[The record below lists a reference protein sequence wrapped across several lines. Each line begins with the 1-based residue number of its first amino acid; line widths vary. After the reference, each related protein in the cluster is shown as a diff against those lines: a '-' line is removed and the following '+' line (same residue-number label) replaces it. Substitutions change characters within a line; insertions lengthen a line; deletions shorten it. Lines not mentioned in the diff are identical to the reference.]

1 MPDNALERALGL
13 KRDGRFDEAVIALES
28 LLVSEPR
35 NGQALA
41 HLAHCQLRRGRPEQ
55 ALQELDRAEAAAGT
69 TAFSARLRGDAL
81 YRLGGHREAARAY
94 EDALALGDRGSW
106 PLVQL
111 ARCRIR
117 LRDLPGARDAG
128 NRAVERDPESASG
141 WTVLGEVAAA
151 EDDLVQAEAMYAR
164 AHECDPKDRYAYARL
179 VRARLLQLPPEARA
193 REVKVLLKSGG
204 RDNSHLLGVLAQV
217 QRELG
222 DETAAAEAW
231 RRSGD
236 RAAAGD
242 LFFARKQEGY
252 ARRRA
257 GDLEGAAHLLRDC
270 LLQAPQDIILFKTYV
285 GLERQRGATDE
296 LKQTLQEL
304 LTVAG
309 QRRGAVYAELR
320 RLERG

>member
-1 MPDNALERALGL
+1 VPDNALERALGL
-13 KRDGRFDEAVIALES
+13 RRAGRLDEAVIALES
-28 LLVSEPR
+28 LLVDEPR
-35 NGQALA
+35 NGVALA
-41 HLAHCQLRRGRPEQ
+41 HLAQLQLRRGRLDQ
-55 ALQELDRAEAAAGT
+55 ALAELDRAEAAAGT
-69 TAFSARLRGDAL
+69 TAFTAHVRGDAL
-81 YRLGGHREAARAY
+81 YRLGRHADAARAY

-128 NRAVERDPESASG
+128 SRAAERDPDSASG

-151 EDDLVQAEAMYAR
+151 EDDLAGAEAMYAR
-164 AHECDPKDRYAYARL
+164 AHECDPNDQYAYARL
-179 VRARLLQLPPEARA
+179 VRARLLQLPPDQRA
-193 REVKVLLKSGG
+193 REVRVLLKSGG

-236 RAAAGD
+236 QAGGD
-242 LFFARKQEGY
+242 LFARKQEGY

-257 GDLEGAAHLLRDC
+257 GDLEGAAQVLRDC
-270 LLQAPQDIILFKTYV
+270 LLRAPQDVILFKTYV

-309 QRRGAVYAELR
+309 PRRGAVYAELR
-320 RLERG
+320 RLQHS

>member
-1 MPDNALERALGL
+1 VPDNALERALGL
-13 KRDGRFDEAVIALES
+13 KREGRFDEAVIALES

-35 NGQALA
+35 NGLALA

-55 ALQELDRAEAAAGT
+55 AVQELDRADQAAGT
-69 TAFSARLRGDAL
+69 TAYTAHLRGDAL
-81 YRLGGHREAARAY
+81 YRLGRHRDAARAY
-94 EDALALGDRGSW
+94 EDALALGDPGSW

-128 NRAVERDPESASG
+128 NRAVERQPDAASG

-151 EDDLVQAEAMYAR
+151 ENDHVQAEAMYAR
-164 AHECDPKDRYAYARL
+164 AHELEPDDQYAYARL
-179 VRARLLQLPPEARA
+179 VRARLLQLPEEARA

-204 RDNSHLLGVLAQV
+204 RGNSHLLGVLAQV

-236 RAAAGD
+236 RAPAGD
-242 LFFARKQEGY
+242 LFARKQEGY

-270 LLQAPQDIILFKTYV
+270 LLQTPQDVILFKTYV

>member
-1 MPDNALERALGL
+1 VPDNALERALGL
-13 KRDGRFDEAVIALES
+13 RRAGRLDEAVIALES
-28 LLVSEPR
+28 LLVDEPR
-35 NGQALA
+35 NGLALA
-41 HLAHCQLRRGRPEQ
+41 HLAQLQLRRGRPDQ
-55 ALQELDRAEAAAGT
+55 ALAELDRAEAAAGT
-69 TAFSARLRGDAL
+69 TAFTAHVRGDAL
-81 YRLGGHREAARAY
+81 YRLGRHADAARAY

-128 NRAVERDPESASG
+128 SRAVERDPDSAAG

-151 EDDLVQAEAMYAR
+151 EDDLAQAEAMYAR
-164 AHECDPKDRYAYARL
+164 AHECDPEDQYAYARL
-179 VRARLLQLPPEARA
+179 VRARLLQLPPEKRT
-193 REVKVLLKSGG
+193 REVKVLLKTGG

-236 RAAAGD
+236 RAAGGD
-242 LFFARKQEGY
+242 LFARKQEGY

-257 GDLEGAAHLLRDC
+257 GDLEGAAHVLRDC
-270 LLQAPQDIILFKTYV
+270 LLRAPQDVILFKTYV

-304 LTVAG
+304 LPVAG
-309 QRRGAVYAELR
+309 PRRGAVYAELR
-320 RLERG
+320 RLEHG

>member
-1 MPDNALERALGL
+1 MPDNALERALAL
-13 KRDGRFDEAVIALES
+13 KREGRFDEAVIALES

-35 NGQALA
+35 SGLALA

-55 ALQELDRAEAAAGT
+55 ALQELDRADTAGGT
-69 TAFSARLRGDAL
+69 TPFTARLRGDAL
-81 YRLGGHREAARAY
+81 YKLGRHRDAARAY
-94 EDALALGDRGSW
+94 EDALALGDGGSW
-106 PLVQL
+106 SLAQL
-111 ARCRIR
+111 ARCRLR
-117 LRDLPGARDAG
+117 LHDPAGARDAA
-128 NRAVERDPESASG
+128 NRAVEREPDAAAG
-141 WTVLGEVAAA
+141 WTMLGEVAAA
-151 EDDLVQAEAMYAR
+151 EDDLARAEAMYAR

-179 VRARLLQLPPEARA
+179 VRARLLQLPPEVRA
-193 REVKVLLKSGG
+193 REVKVLLKSSG

-236 RAAAGD
+236 RARAGD
-242 LFFARKQEGY
+242 LFARKQEGY

-257 GDLEGAAHLLRDC
+257 GDLDGAAQLLRDC
-270 LLQAPQDIILFKTYV
+270 LIREPQDVILFKTYV

-296 LKQTLQEL
+296 LRRTLQEL